1 MYACKHKLI
10 YILFSRLVYMI
21 HVCGVDLCFILV
33 HKAINMLDDV
43 IGRRV
48 SCDHII
54 IVSV

>member
-1 MYACKHKLI
+1 
-10 YILFSRLVYMI
+10 MI